1 MGQIRRSEYKEIKKM
16 YTEGST
22 MADIAQHLN
31 VSLNA
36 IVYAMRKANIPRR
49 SMKEMQELRFKRKPV
64 SFTIR
69 NGKTVKKRNIIIAGV
84 LLYWAEGYK
93 TSKASG
99 VDFAN
104 SDPEMIAIF
113 MKFLRT
119 CYSLDEKRL
128 RILLYCYSDQNISQL
143 IGFWSTQA
151 SIPKNQFSKP
161 YIRENKSI
169 SGRKMPYGL
178 VHIRYS
184 DKKLLFD
191 ILERIGKLKK
201 ELRVGTQVVNEGRL

>member
-1 MGQIRRSEYKEIKKM
+1 M